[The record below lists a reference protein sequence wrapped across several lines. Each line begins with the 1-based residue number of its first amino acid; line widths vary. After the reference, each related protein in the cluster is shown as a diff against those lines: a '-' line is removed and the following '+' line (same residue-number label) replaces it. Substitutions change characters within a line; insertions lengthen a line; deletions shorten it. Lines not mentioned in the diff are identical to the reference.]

1 MIHANFFLLIC
12 ICVHILKSRLGILN
26 GEMRACETCMALSL
40 KCDAAVMVMQAVQNF
55 ALDDAIGGYA
65 S

>member
-1 MIHANFFLLIC
+1 MC
-12 ICVHILKSRLGILN
+12 
-26 GEMRACETCMALSL
+26 ACETRMALSQ
-40 KCDAAVMVMQAVQNF
+40 KCDAAVMVMQTVQNF